1 METNIE
7 IGNQHY
13 LVQEEGQLHGLI
25 QGVNYIMS
33 YYKDVCG
40 IILEEKDVLAG
51 ILAVVQIQKI
61 KNRPEDF
68 LSIDSFIREKVY
80 EFIQDL

>member
-7 IGNQHY
+7 IGNEHY
-13 LVQEEGQLHGLI
+13 SVQENGQLHGLI

-40 IILEEKDVLAG
+40 ITLKEEEVLTG
-51 ILAVVQIQKI
+51 ILAIVQIQNI

-68 LSIDSFIREKVY
+68 RSIDSFIRERVY